1 MHIYMIP
8 DQNERISSRDHS
20 PIAGRFGN
28 LSESIGSNRWLRH
41 LAFFSI
47 GLFVIA
53 GLVSI
58 ITDDIDQNSLQEGK
72 LLKPPV
78 EAIGGESQE
87 PTVIEQEETLVLKSG
102 QSLIEAIRKAGV
114 PSTLAHNAVNKFAKV
129 IDVRR
134 LLPGQ
139 EIHLQWLE
147 SNEKKFTGLWMRDGF
162 EKRAEVVLQEN
173 GKFKS
178 ESSDI
183 SVLSLSCYAE
193 GTIEDSLYL
202 SAERAGVPAGI
213 IVTMIN
219 LFSYDVD
226 FQREIRPGD
235 KFAIYFNRAYSQEF
249 DDIRDDDILYAKL
262 ELSGNVIELNRFTR
276 DNGDSEYY
284 SPQGKS
290 ARKLLMKTPL
300 DAAKITSSF
309 NPNRKHPV
317 LGYTRA
323 HTGSDFRART
333 GTPIMAAGN
342 GTVER
347 ASPNGTYGNYIRI
360 RHNGTYETAYAHL
373 SKYGKGIKKGAR
385 VKQGQIIGYA
395 GATGRVTAAHLHY
408 EVIVNGKFVNP
419 MTLNLPTGHT
429 LSGKEKNVFLAEQAT
444 QIQERE
450 TAKEVSRALLF
461 VENVE
466 SSEPEV
472 AAQ

>member
-1 MHIYMIP
+1 MIP
-8 DQNERISSRDHS
+8 DQSERLTTQSHA
-20 PIAGRFGN
+20 PKAARFGN

-41 LAFFSI
+41 LAFFCL
-47 GLFVIA
+47 GLLVIA
-53 GLVSI
+53 FLASI
-58 ITDDIDQNSLQEGK
+58 VTDDVTQNSAPAETLIE
-72 LLKPPV
+72 PPI
-78 EAIGGESQE
+78 EAMAENAQDPSI
-87 PTVIEQEETLVLKSG
+87 IEQEETLTLKSG
-102 QSLIEAIRKAGV
+102 ETLIKAIRKAGV
-114 PSTLAHNAVNKFAKV
+114 PSTTAHNAVNKLAKV
-129 IDVRR
+129 INVRR

-147 SNEKKFTGLWMRDGF
+147 SDTKKFTGLWMRDGF
-162 EKRAEVVLQEN
+162 DKRAEVSLQAD

-178 ESSDI
+178 KSNDI
-183 SVLSLSCYAE
+183 PILNLSRYAE
-193 GTIEDSLYL
+193 GTIDDSLYL

-219 LFSYDVD
+219 LFSFDVD
-226 FQREIRPGD
+226 FQREIRLGD
-235 KFAIYFNRAYSQEF
+235 KFAVYFNRSYSQNF
-249 DDIRDDDILYAKL
+249 DDIRNDDILYAKL
-262 ELSGNVIELNRFTR
+262 ELRGNVIELNRFER
-276 DNGDSEYY
+276 KNGDTEYY
-284 SPQGKS
+284 SPEGKS

-342 GTVER
+342 GIVKR
-347 ASPNGTYGNYIRI
+347 ASRHGTYGNYIRI

-408 EVIVNGKFVNP
+408 EVLVNGKFVNP
-419 MTLNLPTGHT
+419 MTLNLPTGHA
-429 LSGKEKNVFLAEQAT
+429 LSGKEKKAFLAEQT
-444 QIQERE
+444 IQIQERE
-450 TAKEVSRALLF
+450 SAKDMTRALLF
-461 VENVE
+461 VEDAE
-466 SSEPEV
+466 SSEPVV
-472 AAQ
+472 AGQ